1 MTVLLGEIESR
12 IDNMIDE
19 LTDLVPASWCE
30 ELINR
35 CLEEDGVWHGD
46 ITSASIVDTRA
57 FGSFEVNARQA
68 GVLSGMHVLLQGA
81 HLFGD
86 INLHPKCND
95 GDWVDGVIA
104 TLDGNLGSILAA
116 ERTILN
122 ILSYASGVA
131 TQGATFIEAIKGTGC
146 EVCDTRKTTP
156 GLRMLDKYAVGC
168 GGGTLHRI
176 GLHDA
181 ALYKDNHISAIPI
194 DELGMRL
201 GNAIAG
207 AREDRN
213 LSFVEV
219 EVDTMEQFAIALEL
233 DIDIILLDNMTIDML
248 QEAVDMKNSVS
259 SGVLLEA
266 SGGITIETART
277 IAKTGVD
284 RIAVGGLV
292 HRSHWLDIG
301 LDAIDV

>member
-1 MTVLLGEIESR
+1 M
-12 IDNMIDE
+12 NPE
-19 LTDLVPASWCE
+19 LAQLIPAMWCE
-30 ELINR
+30 NLVTR
-35 CLEEDGVWHGD
+35 CLEEDGIGHGD
-46 ITSASIVDTRA
+46 VTSVSIVDPNT
-57 FGSFEVNARQA
+57 FCSFEVNARKH
-68 GVLSGMHVLLQGA
+68 GVVSGLHVLTQA
-81 HLFGD
+81 MHLFGD
-86 INLHPKCND
+86 VALHPTCKD
-95 GDWVDGVIA
+95 GDQVHGLIA
-104 TLDGNLGSILAA
+104 VLEGNSRSVLTA

-122 ILSYASGVA
+122 ILGYASGVA
-131 TQGATFIEAIKGTGC
+131 TQTATFVEAILGTSC

-156 GLRMLDKYAVGC
+156 GLRKLDKYAVGC

-233 DIDIILLDNMTIDML
+233 DIDIILLDNMTLDML

-259 SGVLLEA
+259 SGILLEA